1 MWSYKC
7 QQIKLN
13 CKKTCHFFQGSFRWK
28 KIQLESKLIYCLLQS
43 VFRTGEDE
51 VHVAA
56 GCSYPEMEPHYHEA
70 GALPG
75 SYSGEQ
81 QRRRTKGEGVSVLFN
96 FSVCHIIYTKV
107 ESIHPLKYKITA
119 LSSWS
124 TNTDYQNAGNIKS

>member
-1 MWSYKC
+1 M
-7 QQIKLN
+7 
-13 CKKTCHFFQGSFRWK
+13 KKSTARVQVD
-28 KIQLESKLIYCLLQS
+28 LLSSTS

-56 GCSYPEMEPHYHEA
+56 GCSYPEMEPRYHEA

-96 FSVCHIIYTKV
+96 FSVCHIISHPDQPTLITKM
-107 ESIHPLKYKITA
+107 
-119 LSSWS
+119 
-124 TNTDYQNAGNIKS
+124 Q